1 MKKDTLVIV
10 GASLAGGSGA
20 VQLRKEGFDGRIV
33 LVGEES
39 EAPYERPELSKGYLR
54 GTKERGKLDVRETA
68 FYGENSIEL
77 LTSTRVTAIDAKAR
91 DVLLSDRQRIRFDG
105 LLLATGSSP
114 RRLRLPGSDLG
125 GIHYLRTVSDS
136 NAIREAAAGAHKA
149 VVVGGG
155 WIGAEVAASLRELG
169 LEVTMVLPEPAPLE
183 RVLGPEVGAVY
194 RDLHRQHGVELR
206 PGQRL
211 SAFLGRSSI
220 QAVQTGDGTR
230 IPCDFVVV
238 GAGASPRIELA
249 IQAGLD
255 VAGGVLVD
263 ARLETSVPGIY
274 AAGDVAEAWNPALET
289 RIRVE
294 HWDNAKRQG
303 RAAARNMLGVG
314 EPYDGIP
321 YFYSDQYDLGMEYSG
336 YAPSWDRVVFRGDPA
351 SRQFIAFWLRDGRV
365 VAGMNANI
373 WEVNDALAGL
383 VRSGHEVS
391 VERLTDESVPL
402 EDLDALR
409 AEPAIGSPS
418 SRREEAGTPPAEKP
432 RP

>member
-10 GASLAGGSGA
+10 GAGLAGGSAA
-20 VQLRKEGFDGRIV
+20 VQLRKDGFDGRIV
-33 LVGEES
+33 LVGDEP

-54 GTKERGKLDVRETA
+54 GTKERAKLDVREAA

-91 DVLLSDRQRIRFDG
+91 DVLLSDGQRIPFDR

-114 RRLRLPGSDLG
+114 RRLKLSGSDLA

-136 NAIREAAAGAHKA
+136 DAIREAAAGAHKA

-194 RDLHRQHGVELR
+194 RDIHREHGVELR

-211 SAFLGRSSI
+211 SAFLGRGSI
-220 QAVQTGDGTR
+220 EAVQTGDGTR

-249 IQAGLD
+249 AQAGLD
-255 VAGGVLVD
+255 VASGVLVD

-274 AAGDVAEAWNPALET
+274 AAGDVAEAWNPTFEA

-294 HWDNAKRQG
+294 HWDNARRQG

-314 EPYDGIP
+314 EPYDRIP

-391 VERLTDESVPL
+391 VERADRRIGAAGRPRCAAGQTRRWQPL
-402 EDLDALR
+402 FQA
-409 AEPAIGSPS
+409 
-418 SRREEAGTPPAEKP
+418 RRAGTPPAEKP